1 MLHDHSYIY
10 IYIDSHQEKDWQ
22 FQVPPPPRPL
32 PGKVQMFLVER
43 IPFEA
48 SGPEI
53 GVQGRGLFV
62 VQPALSNWV
71 LSWGKLKGY
80 LRNASLRSYFGS
92 SLNRLSATFCPSD
105 HF

>member
-1 MLHDHSYIY
+1 MNAQSGATLGMMAIKGHMHA
-10 IYIDSHQEKDWQ
+10 WQ
-22 FQVPPPPRPL
+22 LTPL

-71 LSWGKLKGY
+71 LS
-80 LRNASLRSYFGS
+80 
-92 SLNRLSATFCPSD
+92 
-105 HF
+105 